1 MIRYSEQTIEED
13 DIKKVIDLASLS
25 DFVNSLEKGIDT
37 FVGERGIQL
46 SGGQIQRIGIAR
58 ALYNNAEVL
67 VLDEATSSLDGLT
80 EKSIMSSVNSF
91 YGKKTII
98 IVAHRLSTVKNCDKL
113 YLMNNGKVVDSGSY
127 EELIKDSEYFREL
140 SKTS

>member
-1 MIRYSEQTIEED
+1 MD
-13 DIKKVIDLASLS
+13 
-25 DFVNSLEKGIDT
+25 KGIDT

-80 EKSIMSSVNSF
+80 EKSIMSAVNSF

-140 SKTS
+140 SKSS